1 MCCFVNI
8 DHFQMVKTITTAP
21 LNQYS
26 GTAELSLKNN
36 NDIKF
41 PFHML
46 AFLID
51 PAVESNVE
59 CETFK
64 SHGLA
69 QSYIIYGI

>member
-1 MCCFVNI
+1 
-8 DHFQMVKTITTAP
+8 MVKTITTAP

-26 GTAELSLKNN
+26 GTAELSINN
-36 NDIKF
+36 NDIKC

-46 AFLID
+46 VFLID

-59 CETFK
+59 CGTFK

-69 QSYIIYGI
+69 QSYIIYDI